1 MGCEAMAALHQAAL
15 DGEAD
20 ALAMLRYE
28 RHLAG
33 CPACAQEKRRL
44 EALRTAV
51 REGATYHAA
60 SEALRR
66 RLQGAL
72 RAADEKALPAPPLP
86 SPPPPVLAPPLP
98 SPPPPVLA
106 ARPWR
111 RRLAGPWPVAAALL
125 LGLVLGAGG
134 AGLWPM
140 RAPDQNSVVEAL
152 LTSHARALQPGHL
165 IDVASSD
172 QHTVKPWFA
181 GKLSFSPP
189 VKDLAAVGFPLVG
202 GRLDVIAGETVAAL
216 VYRHGGH
223 SIDLYARPAPDLP
236 DRAPAALTRDG
247 FNLVGWR
254 DGGFSLWAVSDM
266 NAAEL
271 AAFVGAWRQQQ

>member
-1 MGCEAMAALHQAAL
+1 MAALHHAAL

-28 RHLAG
+28 RHLAR
-33 CPACAQEKRRL
+33 CPACAVEKRRL
-44 EALRTAV
+44 EALRAAV
-51 REGATYHAA
+51 REGASYHAA
-60 SEALRR
+60 PEALRR
-66 RLQGAL
+66 RVQRAL
-72 RAADEKALPAPPLP
+72 HAADEKALPAPPRP
-86 SPPPPVLAPPLP
+86 SPPPQVPT
-98 SPPPPVLA
+98 
-106 ARPWR
+106 ARPLWR

-125 LGLVLGAGG
+125 LGLALGAGG
-134 AGLWPM
+134 AGLLGGRTPQQD
-140 RAPDQNSVVEAL
+140 RVVEAL

-189 VKDLAAVGFPLVG
+189 VKDLAAAGFPLVG
-202 GRLDVIAGETVAAL
+202 GRLDVLEGETVAVL

-223 SIDLYARPAPDLP
+223 SIDLYARPAADLP

-254 DGGFSLWAVSDM
+254 ERGFSLWAASDM
-266 NAAEL
+266 NSTEL
-271 AAFVGAWRQQQ
+271 ASFVGRWRQEK